1 MKELII
7 AYLKTHRNF
16 YEGVALYEQFGVNRM
31 LKAQFRKIGETE
43 AIKKTL
49 FEELRKLAGLSEIE
63 FKSLKR
69 VAFVAAPI
77 ITKSV
82 LSPKVYDD
90 DKLLALANKF
100 CVTVDE
106 LVSDEFREKVL
117 SSDENAEKAEDL
129 ELDLEELQ
137 ERKDQ
142 LSAELDDA
150 KIKYCQVPEAVKKT
164 IRFREDFPFLNAP
177 DCPDEL
183 KVLVADM
190 FSAYDKFREAHENMV
205 NMPDNASIA
214 DAFKEAQTAVE
225 SYLDNREMWDEL
237 EYYKEHHEILGKAEC
252 LKSLMDKKEISAL
265 SDIDLSKQI
274 SNSRS
279 NISKAKASLQAAETD
294 EDKVKAETNLS
305 KWEARKALLD
315 TELETRK

>member
-16 YEGVALYEQFGVNRM
+16 YEGVALYDQFGVNRM

-49 FEELRKLAGLSEIE
+49 FEELRKLAGLTETE

-69 VAFVAAPI
+69 VAFVAAQRVVPI
-77 ITKSV
+77 A
-82 LSPKVYDD
+82 PKVYDD
-90 DKLLALANKF
+90 DQLLALANKF
-100 CVTVDE
+100 GVTVDE
-106 LVSDEFREKVL
+106 LVSDET
-117 SSDENAEKAEDL
+117 AEKILSHEDYQ
-129 ELDLEELQ
+129 DQIEELT
-137 ERKDQ
+137 E
-142 LSAELDDA
+142 ELANA
-150 KIKYCQVPEAVKKT
+150 KTKYCQVPESVKKT

-190 FSAYDKFREAHENMV
+190 FREYDVFRAAHEQLV
-205 NMPDNASIA
+205 NMPDNASF
-214 DAFKEAQTAVE
+214 DEAFKASQTAVE

-252 LKSLMDKKEISAL
+252 LKSLMEKKEVSAL
-265 SDIDLSKQI
+265 SDLDLSKQI

-279 NISKAKASLQAAETD
+279 NISKAKASLQTAETD
-294 EDKVKAETNLS
+294 EDKAKAETNLS
-305 KWEARKALLD
+305 KWETRKALLD

>member
-7 AYLKTHRNF
+7 AYLQTHRNF
-16 YEGVALYEQFGVNRM
+16 YEGVALYEQFGANRM

-49 FEELRKLAGLSEIE
+49 FEELRKLAGLTEQE

-77 ITKSV
+77 ITSTV
-82 LSPKVYDD
+82 VPKIYDD

-100 CVTVDE
+100 GVTVDE

-142 LSAELDDA
+142 LLAELNDA
-150 KIKYCQVPEAVKKT
+150 KTKYCHVPDAIKKT
-164 IRFREDFPFLNAP
+164 IRFREEFPFLNAP

-190 FSAYDKFREAHENMV
+190 FSAYDQFREAHESLV

-214 DAFKEAQTAVE
+214 EAFKEAQTAVE

-237 EYYKEHHEILGKAEC
+237 EYYKENGEVLGKAEC
-252 LKSLMDKKEISAL
+252 LKALVEQKEISSL
-265 SDIDLSKQI
+265 SDLDLSKQI
-274 SNSRS
+274 SNARS
-279 NISKAKASLQAAETD
+279 NISKAKASLQAAEND
-294 EDKVKAETNLS
+294 EDKAKAETNLS
-305 KWEARKALLD
+305 KWESRKSLLE

>member
-16 YEGVALYEQFGVNRM
+16 YDGVALYEQFGANRM

-49 FEELRKLAGLSEIE
+49 FEELRKLAGLTEQE

-69 VAFVAAPI
+69 VAFVAAPRVVPI
-77 ITKSV
+77 A
-82 LSPKVYDD
+82 PKVYDD
-90 DKLLALANKF
+90 DQLLALADKF
-100 CVTVDE
+100 GITVDE
-106 LVSDEFREKVL
+106 LVSDET
-117 SSDENAEKAEDL
+117 AEKILSCDEYQDQ
-129 ELDLEELQ
+129 LEEL
-137 ERKDQ
+137 RD
-142 LSAELDDA
+142 ELEAA
-150 KIKYCQVPEAVKKT
+150 KTKYCQVPEAIKKT
-164 IRFREDFPFLNAP
+164 IRFREEFRFLNAP

-190 FSAYDKFREAHENMV
+190 FSAYDQFRAAHESLV

-214 DAFKEAQTAVE
+214 EAFKEAQTAVE

-237 EYYKEHHEILGKAEC
+237 EYYKEKGEILGKAEC
-252 LKSLMDKKEISAL
+252 LKALVEQKEISSL
-265 SDIDLSKQI
+265 SDLDLSKQI
-274 SNSRS
+274 SNARS
-279 NISKAKASLQAAETD
+279 NISKAKASLQAAEND
-294 EDKVKAETNLS
+294 EDKAKAETNLS
-305 KWEARKALLD
+305 KWESRKSLLE